1 MSAQEI
7 KSNTAGQ
14 APELSLLE
22 YQDIMLEV
30 FNQPAWRKE
39 SDKAAEYYDGNQYD
53 AETLVAL
60 AEIGMAPQIENLCAP
75 TIDSITGLEAKTRK
89 DWKVSAQSIGEYEEV
104 AEALSQRLYD
114 AERETMADKA
124 NSEAFKATTITG
136 ISWLTVGRNSDPFK
150 YPYRYEYVHRNEV
163 YYDMKSK
170 KPDFSDGL
178 WLIRSKWYDLSA
190 LQNAFPEHKELLEL
204 SCNNWANESI
214 YLDGGKLQESLAR
227 SFDQERSF
235 RIDEQEWR
243 DTQRKRLR
251 ANEVWYRRYVRGHV
265 IKMPNGAVEEY
276 DPDNRLHQQAVYAGF
291 SVTEAAYTK
300 VRVSIWVGAHKLID
314 APNPYKHGDIP
325 YVRMVGKLE
334 DLTNIPYGMMRTMIP
349 MQDEINARNTKQIWL
364 LAAKRVTMT
373 EGVTVDDPEIVRQE
387 AGRADAMHI
396 LDVAKVREGGMFKVE
411 SDFALN
417 QQQYQ
422 ALVDKRNALKNVAGV
437 YAAFEG
443 SNKGASGV
451 ALHAATEQS
460 SQTLATIYDNY
471 EFARARAGNMLLSLI
486 IEDIGDQESEVMVQ
500 YDYKQNKRV
509 VLNERKEDGTM
520 TNAVNMARAKVGL
533 SDVPSTSTYKAQ
545 TLQYLTQMANGLPPQ
560 LQGVLVKFMIRLTD
574 IGAADKQ
581 ELLDAISK
589 INGEQVQPKTPEEAQ
604 ALQAQVQAA
613 QQQQQMAMRDAEAT
627 LALKEAQAAKMKAEA
642 EKVMRESGGQDNQ
655 AMADLERKYQDMLI
669 QAKDEFDTKRI
680 EIEERKNTAL
690 QVARIQA
697 ESNITIASMHNKDK
711 QEIAQL
717 KSEIAQIEQ
726 LLGLGSQ
733 SSVTDKQS
741 QPA

>member
-1 MSAQEI
+1 MSAQETKI
-7 KSNTAGQ
+7 KAGT

-53 AETLVAL
+53 SETLQAL
-60 AEIGMAPQIENLCAP
+60 ADIGMAPQIENLCAP
-75 TIDSITGLEAKTRK
+75 TIDSISGLEAKTRK
-89 DWKVSAQSIGEYEEV
+89 DWKVSAQSMGDYEQV
-104 AEALSQRLYD
+104 AEALGQRLYE

-124 NSEAFKATTITG
+124 NSDAFKASTITG
-136 ISWLTVGRNSDPFK
+136 ISWITVGRNSDPFK
-150 YPYRYEYVHRNEV
+150 YPYRYEYVHRNEI

-170 KPDFSDGL
+170 KPDYSDGL
-178 WLIRSKWYDLSA
+178 WLIRSKWYDLAA
-190 LQNAFPEHKELLEL
+190 LQNAFPEHKDLLDL
-204 SCNNWANESI
+204 CCNNWANESL
-214 YLDGGKLQESLAR
+214 YLDAGKLQESLAH
-227 SFDQERSF
+227 SYDQERSF

-243 DTQRKRLR
+243 DTQRKQLR
-251 ANEVWYRRYVRGHV
+251 ANEVWYRRYVRGDV
-265 IKMPNGAVEEY
+265 IKLPNGVVEEY
-276 DPDNRLHQQAVYAGF
+276 DPENEAHEKAVAAGF
-291 SVTEAAYTK
+291 RVFEAAFTK

-314 APNPYKHGDIP
+314 APNPYKHGEIP
-325 YVRMVGKLE
+325 YVRMVGKVE

-373 EGVTVDDPEIVRQE
+373 DGVTVDDPELVRQE
-387 AGRADAMHI
+387 AGRPDAMHI
-396 LDVAKVREGGMFKVE
+396 LDAQKLRDGGVFKVE

-486 IEDIGDQESEVMVQ
+486 TEDIGDQESEVMVE
-500 YDYKQNKRV
+500 YDYKENNRV
-509 VLNERKEDGTM
+509 VLNKRNPDGSLS
-520 TNAVNMARAKVGL
+520 NAVNMAMAKVSL
-533 SDVPSTSTYKAQ
+533 NDVPSTSTYKAQ
-545 TLQYLTQMANGLPPQ
+545 TLQYLTQMSNGLPPNI
-560 LQGVLVKFMIRLTD
+560 QGVLLKFMIRLTD
-574 IGAADKQ
+574 ISSADKQ
-581 ELLDAISK
+581 ELLNAIAK
-589 INGEQVQPKTPEEAQ
+589 MNGEQVKPKTQEEAQ
-604 ALQAQVQAA
+604 ALQAQIQAA

-627 LALKEAQAAKMKAEA
+627 LQLKEAQAVKMKAEA
-642 EKVMRESGGQDNQ
+642 EKAMRDTGDNH
-655 AMADLERKYQDMLI
+655 ALAEVERKYQDMLI
-669 QAKDEFDTKRI
+669 QAKDEFDTKRL

-690 QVARIQA
+690 AVARIQA
-697 ESNITIASMHNKDK
+697 ETSITIANMQNKDK
-711 QEIAQL
+711 QVIAQL
-717 KSEIAQIEQ
+717 QSELDEIER
-726 LLGLGSQ
+726 LLGIGSQ
-733 SSVTDKQS
+733 SSVTDKPI